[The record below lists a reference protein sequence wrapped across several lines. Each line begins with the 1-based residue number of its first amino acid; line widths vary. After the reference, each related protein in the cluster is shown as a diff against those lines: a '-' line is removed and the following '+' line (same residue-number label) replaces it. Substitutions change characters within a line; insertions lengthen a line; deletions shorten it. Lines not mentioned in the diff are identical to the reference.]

1 MLQNLSGVANSP
13 IWPGIS
19 KHISNKA
26 LAKLVEDSLQ
36 LQRFE
41 LFSDNAQVFEEVETQ
56 RFVQQAQEDLAVEA
70 QTPIEGEDEN
80 PMA

>member
-1 MLQNLSGVANSP
+1 M
-13 IWPGIS
+13 
-19 KHISNKA
+19 
-26 LAKLVEDSLQ
+26 VEDSLQ